1 MRSFEITIQG
11 KTYHVT
17 ELNKKTGLYEVC
29 CDGIFH
35 TIGKSCKT
43 NDWLYIRKSA
53 FSPFLPVRELT
64 SCLDLMITNET
75 FEKLIA

>member
-1 MRSFEITIQG
+1 MRTFEITIQG
-11 KTYHVT
+11 KTYHIT
-17 ELNKKTGLYEVC
+17 ELNKKSGLYEVC

-35 TIGKSCKT
+35 TIGRSCKT

-53 FSPFLPVRELT
+53 FSTFLPLKELT
-64 SCLDLMITNET
+64 PCLDLLINNTD